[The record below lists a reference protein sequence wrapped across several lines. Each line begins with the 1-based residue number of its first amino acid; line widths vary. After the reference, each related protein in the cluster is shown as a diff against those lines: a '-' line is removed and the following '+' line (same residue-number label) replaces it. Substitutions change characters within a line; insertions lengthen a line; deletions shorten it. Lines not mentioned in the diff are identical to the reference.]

1 MGVWEWA
8 LVYSFQQR
16 YQILL
21 DFAVY
26 SIVNVDPFSKVFSQ
40 QWFAMTPVTFIVSKT
55 SIPEFPGYVKNNC
68 LFHHTIAPSDVYL
81 MKPLDQRVIWSLL
94 KIVSVA
100 GHVKTILIRIKSWKI
115 VTKLK
120 NRSASNAI
128 IAALIICF
136 FFVAISQ
143 LILPFEKVELCFYTS
158 GFLQHLQS
166 SYCFSQPVAANWRTI
181 R

>member
-1 MGVWEWA
+1 M
-8 LVYSFQQR
+8 YSFQQR

-136 FFVAISQ
+136 FLWQSVNWYYLSKKLNSVFIPRDSFNIFNQVIASASQ
-143 LILPFEKVELCFYTS
+143 WLPIDE
-158 GFLQHLQS
+158 
-166 SYCFSQPVAANWRTI
+166 R
-181 R
+181 